1 MPKSE
6 SVVMPEVS
14 TVDIRLDSVQT
25 IIHSMVLMVRSE
37 ELSGLSDWIY
47 ETYNALTPEQKVT
60 HNLVLIGFH
69 YSVLPTRLWKDFP
82 TYLAHLE
89 NSDPVNL
96 RDNVLD
102 FYLSYKPCEKAGKRI
117 EATKD
122 SLLADL
128 NFYLDFLRNRFGDD
142 LVDPEIEEKAHQ
154 LLNDPIKMQQV
165 IVSHLRFLWLEFY
178 QAECER
184 VTPMLTDAVM
194 AFKEI
199 DLSNMSREEIA
210 KYITG
215 QDLNQEYWNLN
226 SEEISQLFFVPS
238 VHVGPYLG
246 KFQYKNALGVIFGA
260 RLPKDTKIHAPDLSR
275 NEITIRLS
283 ALADDVRLH
292 ILKLIAEEGELRS
305 QEIMERLELSQSASS
320 RHLKQLSATGYL
332 IERRCSGAKC
342 YTLNGERVQNTLQAV
357 SAFLLCD

>member
-1 MPKSE
+1 
-6 SVVMPEVS
+6 
-14 TVDIRLDSVQT
+14 
-25 IIHSMVLMVRSE
+25 
-37 ELSGLSDWIY
+37 
-47 ETYNALTPEQKVT
+47 
-60 HNLVLIGFH
+60 
-69 YSVLPTRLWKDFP
+69 
-82 TYLAHLE
+82 
-89 NSDPVNL
+89 
-96 RDNVLD
+96 
-102 FYLSYKPCEKAGKRI
+102 
-117 EATKD
+117 
-122 SLLADL
+122 
-128 NFYLDFLRNRFGDD
+128 
-142 LVDPEIEEKAHQ
+142 
-154 LLNDPIKMQQV
+154 MQQV
-165 IVSHLRFLWLEFY
+165 IVSHLRFLWQEFY

-260 RLPKDTKIHAPDLSR
+260 RLPTDTKIHAPDLSR

-305 QEIMERLELSQSASS
+305 QEIIERLDLSQSAAS

-332 IERRCSGAKC
+332 IERRCSGVKC
-342 YTLNGERVQNTLQAV
+342 YVLNGERV
-357 SAFLLCD
+357 